1 MSLAGKKVAVIF
13 ANGFEDH
20 ELTEPVEA
28 IRDEG
33 GEAMLIGL
41 SGDDKSGVE
50 GKHGTIVRADATIN
64 EVNSADFD
72 MLLVPGGKGPAR
84 LRQDERILEFVRRF
98 DQEGKPIAAICHG
111 PQVLVSAGILE
122 GRTATSYFAVGDE
135 IKGAG
140 ANFVN
145 KPLVVD
151 GNLITSR
158 QVQDIPQFIGAI
170 FNALE
175 HRERKTA

>member
-1 MSLAGKKVAVIF
+1 MSLTGKKVAVIF

-20 ELTEPVEA
+20 ELKEPVEA

-33 GEAMLIGL
+33 GEAVLIGL
-41 SGDDKSGVE
+41 SGDDKDGVE
-50 GKHGTIVRADATIN
+50 GKHGTVVRADATID
-64 EVNSADFD
+64 EVDSGGYD
-72 MLLVPGGKGPAR
+72 MLLVPGGRGPAR
-84 LRQDERILEFVRRF
+84 LRQDERVLELVRQF

-111 PQVLVSAGILE
+111 PEVLVSAGVLK
-122 GRTATSYFAVGDE
+122 GHTATSYFAVGDE
-135 IKGAG
+135 VKRAG

-175 HRERKTA
+175 ARKKTA